1 MRFQA
6 PVYQTLWDSP
16 LGPMLLAANKTCLL
30 GAWFTDQKHLPDS
43 AGWQD
48 APGHAVLQ
56 QASHALASH
65 FSGQKV
71 PTALPLD
78 LQAGTEFQQ
87 AVWRALLNIP
97 WGQRVSYGQ
106 MAAAVGRPAAVR
118 AVGAAVG
125 RNPVSV
131 LVPCHRVVGADGSLT
146 GYAGGLQ
153 RKTALLQLEGS
164 L

>member
-1 MRFQA
+1 M
-6 PVYQTLWDSP
+6 
-16 LGPMLLAANKTCLL
+16 GPMLLAANETCLL
-30 GAWFTDQKHLPDS
+30 GAWFTDQKHLPDQ

-48 APGHAVLQ
+48 APSHAVLQ
-56 QASHALASH
+56 QASHALAGY
-65 FSGQKV
+65 FAGQKA

-78 LQAGTEFQQ
+78 LRAGTEFQQ
-87 AVWRALLNIP
+87 AVWRALLEIP
-97 WGQRVSYGQ
+97 WGKCVSYGQ
-106 MAAAVGRPAAVR
+106 LAVSVGRPTAVR

-131 LVPCHRVVGADGSLT
+131 LVPCHRVVGTDGSLT